1 MAGRADD
8 TTKVERTS
16 DREMTVTRRFNAPAR
31 IVFAAWSRPELFQRW
46 WAPRSSG
53 VPLLSCEMDV
63 RTGGSYRL
71 VFGRDAAQSM
81 AFFGRY
87 IEVTPP
93 ARIVWTNEESAEGA
107 VTTVTFTEQDGQ
119 TLLVLREAYPSKEA
133 LDLSI
138 EGMEGGMPEQFAQ
151 LDELL
156 EALGG
161 KLE

>member
-1 MAGRADD
+1 MAASPNE

-16 DREMTVTRRFNAPAR
+16 GREMTVTRRFNAPAR
-31 IVFAAWSRPELFQRW
+31 IVFAAWSRPDLFQRW

-53 VPLLSCEMDV
+53 VPLRSCEMDV
-63 RTGGSYRL
+63 RTGGRYRL
-71 VFGRDAAQSM
+71 EFGRDAAHTM

-93 ARIVWTNEESAEGA
+93 TRIVWTNEESDEGA

-119 TLLVLREAYPSKEA
+119 TLLVLREVYPTKEA

-138 EGMEGGMPEQFAQ
+138 EGMEDGMPEQFAQ

-156 EALGG
+156 KELKGELG
-161 KLE
+161 